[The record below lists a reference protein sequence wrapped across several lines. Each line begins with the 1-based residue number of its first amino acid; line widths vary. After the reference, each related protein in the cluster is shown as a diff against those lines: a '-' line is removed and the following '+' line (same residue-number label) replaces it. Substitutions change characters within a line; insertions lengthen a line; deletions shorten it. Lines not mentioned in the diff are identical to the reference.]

1 MLRSSIAMPSGE
13 YGYDAPYALVIFGS
27 LALHNIRW
35 NAGRSQAI
43 AEAYR
48 VLKPGGK
55 MVIAD
60 IRATRIYADALR
72 ALGASLEPAKIELID
87 GSKNDSRRRGS
98 PNPRRSENSACIQRA
113 GINHMAG
120 YYCPR
125 AQ

>member
-35 NAGRSQAI
+35 NAGRRQAI

-48 VLKPGGK
+48 VLKPGGR

-72 ALGASLEPAKIELID
+72 ARRIPGACENRAYRWLEERFPAAWFTK
-87 GSKNDSRRRGS
+87 S
-98 PNPRRSENSACIQRA
+98 PPI
-113 GINHMAG
+113 
-120 YYCPR
+120 
-125 AQ
+125 